1 MSNNI
6 EDELFELILRQANS
20 FVRFYSL
27 KEHNIEELCGC
38 VRACVSFDNHN
49 IRIPT
54 IFFIDINR
62 SCPCL
67 DHPSVNV

>member
-38 VRACVSFDNHN
+38 VRACVSFDNRKN
-49 IRIPT
+49 PNN
-54 IFFIDINR
+54 FFHR
-62 SCPCL
+62 YK
-67 DHPSVNV
+67 